1 MLKAYVGIA
10 GPNGL
15 EAFRP
20 EDDRT
25 AHAFARRVAAGRDP
39 RSVCV
44 WAVLSDR
51 DAREACRHIR
61 RGDMLA
67 ALATLDRSAAC
78 VGRVLPP
85 EAH

>member
-1 MLKAYVGIA
+1 MLTSYVGIA

-15 EAFRP
+15 EDFRP

-25 AHAFARRVAAGRDP
+25 AFALARRVAEAGASRT
-39 RSVCV
+39 VCL
-44 WAVLSDR
+44 WAVLPVD
-51 DAREACRHIR
+51 DAREACRQIR
-61 RGDMLA
+61 RGDTVA
-67 ALATLDRSAAC
+67 ALTTLDRSAEC

>member
-1 MLKAYVGIA
+1 MLKAYIGIA

-15 EAFRP
+15 EVLRP

-25 AHAFARRVAAGRDP
+25 AHAFARRVATGRDP
-39 RSVCV
+39 RSVCL
-44 WAVLSDR
+44 WAVLPDR
-51 DAREACRHIR
+51 DAWEACRLIR
-61 RGDMLA
+61 RGDTLA
-67 ALATLDRSAAC
+67 ALTTLDRSAER

>member
-15 EAFRP
+15 EAFLP
-20 EDDRT
+20 EDDHT
-25 AHAFARRVAAGRDP
+25 AHAFALRVAAGRDP
-39 RSVCV
+39 RNVCL

-51 DAREACRHIR
+51 DAREACRQLR
-61 RGDMLA
+61 RGDTLA
-67 ALATLDRSAAC
+67 ALSTLDRSAEC